1 MESRRDLRIPKSLKS
16 SKETEAEKAIR
27 EMKEFCPEE
36 DGRAQNVLV
45 VYATEYGFSKEVARK
60 VAEELAERMP
70 NVAPR
75 IINAVHSSFIDLS
88 KEQVCLLCCST
99 TGDGVIPTDAKEFYD
114 LMNTGQDC
122 SAPHLKFSVCALG
135 DRGYPHFCRGGQLF
149 LSVLES
155 YTGCK
160 PFVEMK
166 EIDQEDWEEIEEWV
180 DKVAGQVESMSLEES
195 DSDYLEEAIKEG
207 LHDSGDSNYSLANPL
222 HSPLQRKRPL
232 TKVESREDK
241 ETVHFD
247 FDLSGSGLK
256 YTCGDALGIIAS
268 NCPDEVNALIEA
280 LKCDPQT
287 LAKAP
292 GSDLYLPFEEIAL
305 KSLDLKT
312 VKPDFVAAVLGAITS
327 EDDRA
332 YATKVF
338 GESTLSGDVHHLKAN
353 PAFHSFA
360 SARFMVDVLNSFP
373 SAKISPKIVVEHAR
387 ALIPRFYSISSSP
400 NRDEH
405 VVSIAA
411 AVVRYELFGVPRSG
425 VATTYLAD
433 RVQERDLVKLYIQ
446 KNNNFRLP
454 ADDEKPIIMIGA
466 GTGVAPYIA
475 FLQDR
480 EIRRATGE
488 SVLFFGCRHE
498 DKDFLYKNEL
508 QGWAEEGIVELYT
521 AFSRDT
527 EKKVYIQ
534 HRMEEHGDRVWKL
547 ICSGAH
553 LYVCGDA
560 NQMAKDVHEALRRII
575 STGAGISDKEADA
588 YLEDLERKGR
598 YQRDVWLS

>member
-1 MESRRDLRIPKSLKS
+1 MVSVTLILLGFSAVGLCYVLWSIVQTKLDARRDLKATKSFTI

-36 DGRAQNVLV
+36 DGRTQSVLV
-45 VYATEYGFSKEVARK
+45 MYATEYGFSKEVARK
-60 VAEELAERMP
+60 VAEVLAERMP
-70 NVAPR
+70 DVAPR
-75 IINAVHSSFIDLS
+75 IINATHYSFIDLS

-99 TGDGVIPTDAKEFYD
+99 TGDGVIPTDSKEFYD
-114 LMNTGQDC
+114 AMSTGLDG
-122 SAPHLKFSVCALG
+122 SAPNLKFSVCALG

-149 LSVLES
+149 QSVLES
-155 YTGCK
+155 YTGSK

-166 EIDQEDWEEIEEWV
+166 EIDQEDWEEIDEWV
-180 DKVAGQVESMSLEES
+180 EQVAGEVETMSLEEC

-207 LHDSGDSNYSLANPL
+207 LHDSGDANYSLANPL
-222 HSPLQRKRPL
+222 HAPLKSKRPL
-232 TKVESREDK
+232 TRVESGEDK
-241 ETVHFD
+241 ETIHIE

-287 LAKAP
+287 LVKAP
-292 GSDLYLPFEEIAL
+292 GNDLYLPFEELAL
-305 KSLDLKT
+305 KYLDLKA

-332 YATKVF
+332 HAKEIF
-338 GESTLSGDVHHLKAN
+338 GESTVSGDVHHLKAN

-360 SARFMVDVLNSFP
+360 SSRFMVDVLNSFP
-373 SAKISPKIVVEHAR
+373 SAKVTAKTVVEHAR

-400 NRDEH
+400 IRDEN

-433 RVQERDLVKLYIQ
+433 RVDELDLVKLYIQ
-446 KNNNFRLP
+446 KNNSFRLP
-454 ADDEKPIIMIGA
+454 TDDEKPIIMMGA
-466 GTGVAPYIA
+466 GTGVAPYVA

-488 SVLFFGCRHE
+488 AVLFFGCRHE
-498 DKDFLYKNEL
+498 DKDFLYKTEL
-508 QGWAEEGIVELYT
+508 ERWADEGSVELYT

-534 HRMEEHGDRVWKL
+534 HRMEEHSDRVWKL
-547 ICSGAH
+547 IDSGAH

-560 NQMAKDVHEALRRII
+560 NQMAGDVHKALRR
-575 STGAGISDKEADA
+575 
-588 YLEDLERKGR
+588 
-598 YQRDVWLS
+598 